1 MAGSAGKR
9 LTISCL
15 QWYRV
20 LCAAKDGELALQGQ
34 AGAEM
39 IELLQVVKGERP
51 SYNVGQMSLLEK
63 INETA
68 DLRRLPLEQLETVS
82 DEIRKYILETMSRIG
97 GHTGASLG
105 AIELA
110 VALHYAFDTP
120 RDRLVWDVG
129 HQAYAHKILTG
140 RRELLPTIKQYG
152 GISGFL
158 RRDESEYDTFGAG
171 HASTSLSAAL
181 GMAIARDRKGED
193 HHVVALIG
201 DASLAGGMAMEA
213 INQAGHLKTRLIVVL
228 NDNEMS
234 IAPAVG
240 ALTGYLNRI
249 RGAQGYHRFK
259 DEVEETLLAIPSLGE
274 RLHHAA
280 KAMKDAIAAAV
291 LPGALVSELGFK
303 YIGYVDGHNPRALVA
318 ALREAK
324 QVKDGPVIVHALTTK
339 GKGYPQAEKDYYRWH
354 ATGPFD
360 LKTGKAVKSAAKAPT
375 YTSVFGKTLCEL
387 MEKDPKIVALTAA
400 MPDGTGV
407 CDALERFPD
416 RSFDVGIAEQHC
428 VTFAAGMSCEGLK
441 PVCAIYS
448 TFLQRAFDQL
458 VHDVCIQNLNVKFCL
473 DRGGIAGGDGPT
485 HHGLLDIAYLRGVPN
500 IIVMAP
506 KDEGEMRDMM
516 LTLVEHEGPAAMRYP
531 RGNGVG
537 ASIDREPELLEI
549 GKGEILRD
557 GGEIAIVAYGSMVH
571 PSLQAAENLSREGIE
586 TTVVNARFV
595 KPLDAQLLLALARTK
610 RLIVTVEEAYLAG
623 GFGSAVLE
631 LLEENG
637 LQDKVRV
644 VRMGIPDRLVTHGD
658 PKLLLAKYGL
668 DTDGIFTRVRESIEV
683 LDDRRA
689 KPQKVGS

>member
-1 MAGSAGKR
+1 MH
-9 LTISCL
+9 
-15 QWYRV
+15 
-20 LCAAKDGELALQGQ
+20 E
-34 AGAEM
+34 
-39 IELLQVVKGERP
+39 
-51 SYNVGQMSLLEK
+51 MSLLEN
-63 INETA
+63 INSAA
-68 DLRRLPLEQLETVS
+68 DLRRLSIAELPDVAA
-82 DEIRKYILETMSRIG
+82 EIRQYILETMSRIG

-120 RDRLVWDVG
+120 KDRLVWDVG

-140 RRELLPTIKQYG
+140 RRDLLPTIKQYG

-181 GMAIARDRKGED
+181 GMAIARDKKGEQ

-249 RGAQGYHRFK
+249 RTAQGYHRFK
-259 DEVEETLLAIPSLGE
+259 DEVEETLLSIPSLGE

-280 KAMKDAIAAAV
+280 KTVKDAIAAAV

-324 QVKDGPVIVHALTTK
+324 QIKDGPVIVHALTTK
-339 GKGYPQAEKDYYRWH
+339 GKGHPQAEKDYYRWH

-360 LKTGKAVKSAAKAPT
+360 LKTGTAIKSAAKAPT
-375 YTSVFGKTLCEL
+375 YTAVFGKTLCQL
-387 MEKDPKIVALTAA
+387 MEKDPKVVALTAA

-407 CDALERFPD
+407 CEALERFPD
-416 RSFDVGIAEQHC
+416 RAFDVGIAEQHC
-428 VTFAAGMSCEGLK
+428 VTFAAGMSVEGLK

-448 TFLQRAFDQL
+448 TFLQRGFDQL

-485 HHGLLDIAYLRGVPN
+485 HHGLLDIAYLRSVPN
-500 IIVMAP
+500 IVVMAP

-516 LTLVEHEGPAAMRYP
+516 LTMLEHNGPAAMRYP

-537 ASIDREPELLEI
+537 ADIEREPQLVEI

-557 GGEIAIVAYGSMVH
+557 GGEVAIIAYGSMVH
-571 PSLQAAENLSREGIE
+571 PSLQAAENLAKDGIE

-595 KPLDAQLLLALARTK
+595 KPLDSSLLLALARTK
-610 RLIVTVEEAYLAG
+610 RLLITVEEAYLAG
-623 GFGSAVLE
+623 GFGSAILE

-668 DTDGIFTRVRESIEV
+668 DADGIYTRVRESIDV
-683 LDDRRA
+683 LDERRA
-689 KPQKVGS
+689 KPQKVS

>member
-1 MAGSAGKR
+1 
-9 LTISCL
+9 
-15 QWYRV
+15 
-20 LCAAKDGELALQGQ
+20 
-34 AGAEM
+34 
-39 IELLQVVKGERP
+39 
-51 SYNVGQMSLLEK
+51 MSLLET
-63 INETA
+63 INSPA
-68 DLRRLPLEQLETVS
+68 DLRRLPPEQLQKVA
-82 DEIRKYILETMSRIG
+82 DEIRQYILETMSRIG

-120 RDRLVWDVG
+120 HDRLVWDVG

-140 RRELLPTIKQYG
+140 RRDLLPTIKQYG

-213 INQAGHLKTRLIVVL
+213 INQAGHLRTRLIVLL

-280 KAMKDAIAAAV
+280 KTVKDAIAAAV

-303 YIGYVDGHNPRALVA
+303 YIGYVDGHNSRALVA

-339 GKGYPQAEKDYYRWH
+339 GKGHPQAEKDYYRWH

-360 LKTGKAVKSAAKAPT
+360 LKTGKAVKSGAKAPT
-375 YTSVFGKTLCEL
+375 YTQVFGKTLCEL
-387 MEKDPKIVALTAA
+387 MEKDDKVVALTAA

-407 CDALERFPD
+407 CEALEKFPD

-448 TFLQRAFDQL
+448 TFLQRGFDQL

-485 HHGLLDIAYLRGVPN
+485 HHGLLDIAYLRAVPN

-516 LTLVEHEGPAAMRYP
+516 LTMLDHVGPAAMRYP

-537 ASIDREPELLEI
+537 VPIDREPTLLEI

-557 GGEIAIVAYGSMVH
+557 GGEVAIVAYGSMVH
-571 PSLQAAENLSREGIE
+571 PSMQAAENLAKDGIE
-586 TTVVNARFV
+586 ATVVNARFV
-595 KPLDAQLLLALARTK
+595 KPLDAPLLLALARTK

-623 GFGSAVLE
+623 GFGAAVLE

-637 LQDKVRV
+637 LQDHVRV
-644 VRMGIPDRLVTHGD
+644 VRMGLPDRLVTHGD

-668 DTDGIFTRVRESIEV
+668 DSDGIYTRVKENIEV
-683 LDDRRA
+683 LEDRRA
-689 KPQKVGS
+689 KVSR

>member
-1 MAGSAGKR
+1 MR
-9 LTISCL
+9 
-15 QWYRV
+15 
-20 LCAAKDGELALQGQ
+20 
-34 AGAEM
+34 EM
-39 IELLQVVKGERP
+39 NLLQ
-51 SYNVGQMSLLEK
+51 N
-63 INETA
+63 INSPA
-68 DLRRLPLEQLETVS
+68 DLRRLPPDQLCQVS
-82 DEIRKYILETMSRIG
+82 DEIRQYILETMSRVG

-105 AIELA
+105 AVELA

-140 RRELLPTIKQYG
+140 RRDQLPTIKQYG
-152 GISGFL
+152 GLSGFL
-158 RRDESEYDTFGAG
+158 RRDESEYDVFGAG

-181 GMAIARDRKGED
+181 GMAIARDKKGEG

-213 INQAGHLKTRLIVVL
+213 INQAGHLKSRLIVVL

-249 RGAQGYHRFK
+249 RGAHGYHRFK

-280 KAMKDAIAAAV
+280 KTVKDAIAAAV

-318 ALREAK
+318 AFREA
-324 QVKDGPVIVHALTTK
+324 QQIKDGPVIVHALTTK
-339 GKGYPQAEKDYYRWH
+339 GKGHPRAEEDYYRWH

-360 LKTGKAVKSAAKAPT
+360 LETGEAIKSSPKAPT
-375 YTSVFGKTLCEL
+375 YTKVFGDTLCEL
-387 MEKDPKIVALTAA
+387 MENDPKIVALTAA

-407 CDALERFPD
+407 CTALERFPE
-416 RSFDVGIAEQHC
+416 RAFDVGIAEQHC

-448 TFLQRAFDQL
+448 TFLQRGYDQL
-458 VHDVCIQNLNVKFCL
+458 VHDVCIQDLNVKFCL

-485 HHGLLDIAYLRGVPN
+485 HHGLLDIAYLRSVPN
-500 IIVMAP
+500 IVVMAP
-506 KDEGEMRDMM
+506 KDEGEMRDML
-516 LTLVEHEGPAAMRYP
+516 LTMIEHVGPAAIRYP

-537 ASIDREPELLEI
+537 VDIKRKPELLEI
-549 GKGEILRD
+549 GKGELLRD
-557 GGEIAIVAYGSMVH
+557 GGEIAIIAYGSMVH
-571 PSLQAAENLSREGIE
+571 PALEAAEHLAKERIE

-595 KPLDAQLLLALARTK
+595 KPIDAQLILALARTK

-637 LQDKVRV
+637 LQDTVRV

-668 DTDGIFTRVRESIEV
+668 DADGIYTRVKESIDV

-689 KPQKVGS
+689 NVQAMRR

>member
-1 MAGSAGKR
+1 MKPSSSKFE
-9 LTISCL
+9 I
-15 QWYRV
+15 
-20 LCAAKDGELALQGQ
+20 
-34 AGAEM
+34 
-39 IELLQVVKGERP
+39 VKERSS
-51 SYNVGQMSLLEK
+51 SYNTGPMSLLEK
-63 INETA
+63 INATA
-68 DLRRLPLEQLETVS
+68 DLRRLPLDQLENVA
-82 DEIRKYILETMSRIG
+82 DEIRQYILETMARIG

-120 RDRLVWDVG
+120 VDRLVWDVG

-140 RRELLPTIKQYG
+140 RRDLLPTIKQYG

-181 GMAIARDRKGED
+181 GMAIARDRKGEN

-259 DEVEETLLAIPSLGE
+259 DEVEETLLAIPTLGG

-280 KAMKDAIAAAV
+280 KTMKDAIAAAV

-360 LKTGKAVKSAAKAPT
+360 LKTGKAVKAAAKAPT

-441 PVCAIYS
+441 PICAIYS
-448 TFLQRAFDQL
+448 TFLQRAFDQV

-500 IIVMAP
+500 LVVMAP

-516 LTLVEHEGPAAMRYP
+516 LTLVQHEGPAAMRYP
-531 RGNGVG
+531 RGNGIG
-537 ASIDREPELLEI
+537 TDIDREPQAVEI

-571 PSLQAAENLSREGIE
+571 PSLKAADNLSKEGIE

-595 KPLDAQLLLALARTK
+595 KPLDAPLILALARTK

-668 DTDGIFTRVRESIEV
+668 DADGIYTRVKESIEV